1 MAKKNKQYTINNL
14 VIVSAGNDGRSVG
27 RDNDMVVFVEN
38 AVPGDVVDAFVYRK
52 KRRFAEAHATVFH
65 KLSEDRTPPICQH
78 FGTCGGCKWQN
89 LNYTKQLSFKY
100 NHVLECLT
108 RLIKI
113 ELPEINPIIGSEK
126 QYYYRNKLEFSFS
139 NKKWLIEKDE
149 QTANK
154 NALGFHIPGRF
165 DKILQIEKCHLQDDL
180 NNQIRNFIY
189 DYAQLNCLTFF
200 DLREQHG
207 LLRNII
213 LRNTQKGEWMLIFSF
228 HKNEEDNI
236 QNLLGVVA
244 EKFPQLATI
253 IYVINGKHNDT
264 ISDLD
269 TIVYKGLGYLT
280 EEMEGLK
287 FRINPKSFYQTNP
300 VQAYIL
306 YKVTRDFADL
316 TGNELVYD
324 LYTGTGTIAN
334 FVAHQAKKVV
344 GIEYVKEAIEDAI
357 INSKI
362 NNITNTKFYA
372 GDMKDI
378 LNDEFIA
385 THGKPNVIIT
395 DPPRAGM
402 HESVVKKIIEI
413 APQKVVYV
421 SCNPATQARDLALLD
436 LIYKVTKVQPVDMF
450 PQTHHIENIVLLELR

>member
-38 AVPGDVVDAFVYRK
+38 AVPGDIVDAFVYRK

-149 QTANK
+149 QSENK

-300 VQAYIL
+300 AQAYIL

-385 THGKPNVIIT
+385 IHGKPNVIIT

>member
-14 VIVSAGNDGRSVG
+14 VIVSAGNDGRSVA

-149 QTANK
+149 QSENK

-264 ISDLD
+264 ISDLN

-300 VQAYIL
+300 AQAYIL

-385 THGKPNVIIT
+385 MHGKPNVIIT

-450 PQTHHIENIVLLELR
+450 PQTHHIENVVLLELR

>member
-149 QTANK
+149 QSENK

-244 EKFPQLATI
+244 GKFPQLATI

-324 LYTGTGTIAN
+324 LYTGTGSIAIYI
-334 FVAHQAKKVV
+334 ADLAKKVV
-344 GIEYVKEAIEDAI
+344 GIEYVEE
-357 INSKI
+357 
-362 NNITNTKFYA
+362 
-372 GDMKDI
+372 
-378 LNDEFIA
+378 
-385 THGKPNVIIT
+385 
-395 DPPRAGM
+395 R
-402 HESVVKKIIEI
+402 
-413 APQKVVYV
+413 
-421 SCNPATQARDLALLD
+421 
-436 LIYKVTKVQPVDMF
+436 
-450 PQTHHIENIVLLELR
+450 